1 MKLTNSGVELTLTYV
16 EPTQNEDNSQLED
29 LHHTSIYYS
38 LDAGITVVHV
48 IDLPASLMT
57 GGGEIAY
64 SFSVPVVPG
73 QSVDMLVWATATD
86 TSDNMSAPSEKL
98 IMHIDRIAPKPPF

>member
-1 MKLTNSGVELTLTYV
+1 MNLTNNGVELTLTYI
-16 EPTQNEDNSQLED
+16 EPTQNEDNSQLDD

-38 LDAGITVVHV
+38 LDAGTTAVHV

-64 SFSVPVVPG
+64 SFSAPVLPG
-73 QSVDMLVWATATD
+73 QSVDMLIWATATD
-86 TSDNMSAPSEKL
+86 ASDNTSAPSERLTKR
-98 IMHIDRIAPKPPF
+98 IDRIAPKPPF